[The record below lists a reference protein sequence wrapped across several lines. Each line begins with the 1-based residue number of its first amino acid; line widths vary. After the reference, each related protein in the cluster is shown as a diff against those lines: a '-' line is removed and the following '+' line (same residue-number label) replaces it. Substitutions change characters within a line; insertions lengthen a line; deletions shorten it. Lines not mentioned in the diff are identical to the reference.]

1 MYKSYPNCEIKFNF
15 KTRSKKSTEQEEKL
29 KKLKDDIARQQEQLN
44 KLAEKVREVE

>member
-1 MYKSYPNCEIKFNF
+1 LQAPEEP
-15 KTRSKKSTEQEEKL
+15 KKSTEQEEKL